1 MSITYRF
8 RRFVN
13 LYKVF
18 IHLASL
24 AARQRLIY
32 RISGFI
38 LFAAT
43 LMEISA
49 LVFFW
54 RVAQGES
61 MDEAI
66 LGPQGIT
73 GYIIL
78 AGLLG
83 AANIGFGD
91 QQMGKAVRSGEV
103 VRHFLQPLDI
113 QMTMLAREIGGW
125 MGAALLT
132 TIPVLLLSSIIIGTP
147 RPAGAIP
154 LLAFI
159 ISWLLGAATIAAFDY
174 CVGLLTFRTVQD
186 FFISQ
191 AKVAIVAFF
200 SGALIPLA
208 YLPDILK
215 LIAEFLPFQQAV
227 YIPAAIYLGIIPLDA
242 ILKALLIQ
250 IGWFVFLILLGRLGW
265 RWTVQDV
272 ALHAT

>member
-1 MSITYRF
+1 
-8 RRFVN
+8 
-13 LYKVF
+13 VF

-174 CVGLLTFRTVQD
+174 CVGLLTFRTVLRRLNPSRLPTRHLETNCR
-186 FFISQ
+186 ISSFP
-191 AKVAIVAFF
+191 ASRIYSSCDLPGYYSFGCDSESSIDPNRLVCLSDITRETWL
-200 SGALIPLA
+200 ALDCPGRRS
-208 YLPDILK
+208 PCNLK
-215 LIAEFLPFQQAV
+215 
-227 YIPAAIYLGIIPLDA
+227 
-242 ILKALLIQ
+242 
-250 IGWFVFLILLGRLGW
+250 
-265 RWTVQDV
+265 
-272 ALHAT
+272 